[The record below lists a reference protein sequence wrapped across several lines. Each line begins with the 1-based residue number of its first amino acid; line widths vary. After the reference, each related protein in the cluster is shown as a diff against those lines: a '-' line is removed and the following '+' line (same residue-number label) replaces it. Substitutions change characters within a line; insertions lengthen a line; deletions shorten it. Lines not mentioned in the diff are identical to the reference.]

1 MPNPTLASDRAALAS
16 PAVKRALLIG
26 YGRIGKYHA
35 ANLRA
40 MGVETVTVDTDAQA
54 GAMYQSLDDAL
65 ELGRYTH
72 AVIATPAGAHLE
84 NLRAIAAGNW
94 IPWILLE
101 KPLCLTSQ
109 IAEACALSDD
119 RVLAARVRLGFNW
132 RFHPDYGKLV
142 YYFSITKELSIHLQ
156 EDLPPHLDRL
166 HDSLTH
172 LLDLI
177 VSMARSSTRCD
188 RYDPE
193 PPKTLLDEE
202 LSKLAPRHILVQ
214 NSSLCFGLDV
224 AGRKIEI
231 GYHHTEPGEP
241 YSFLFRFAPNPPLL
255 GAPQLVSLERLR
267 EQMHVAQMHA
277 FINGRGWR
285 RLGSF
290 SDGLEN
296 IELLARLKA
305 QIDARTGS

>member
-1 MPNPTLASDRAALAS
+1 M
-16 PAVKRALLIG
+16 KRALLVG
-26 YGRIGKYHA
+26 YGRIGKFHS

-40 MGVETVTVDTDAQA
+40 MGVETVTVDTDAAA

-84 NLRAIAAGNW
+84 NLRAVSDATQW
-94 IPWILLE
+94 IPSILLE

-109 IAEACALSDD
+109 IDGARALAGSYGTKRRCVMGDD
-119 RVLAARVRLGFNW
+119 RALAERVRLGFNW
-132 RFHPDYGKLV
+132 RFHPDYSKLV
-142 YYFSITKELSIHLQ
+142 YYFNLTKELSIHLQ
-156 EDLPPHLDRL
+156 EDLPPHLDPL

-177 VSMARSSTRCD
+177 VETARSNARYD

-193 PPKTLLDEE
+193 PLKTPLDEE
-202 LSKLAPRHILVQ
+202 ISRLAPRDVLVQ
-214 NSSLCFGLDV
+214 NATGSTLRFGFDV
-224 AGRKIEI
+224 AGREIEI
-231 GYHHTEPGEP
+231 GYHRIEPGEP

-255 GAPQLVSLERLR
+255 CAPQLVSLERLR

-277 FINGRGWR
+277 FINGHGWG

-290 SDGLEN
+290 ADGLEN